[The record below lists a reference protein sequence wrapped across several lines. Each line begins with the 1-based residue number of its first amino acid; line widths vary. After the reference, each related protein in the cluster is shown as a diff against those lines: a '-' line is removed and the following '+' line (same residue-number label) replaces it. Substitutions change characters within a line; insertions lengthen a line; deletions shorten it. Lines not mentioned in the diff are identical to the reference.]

1 MTINH
6 LKEFMFRRK
15 LGNLVKSFRI
25 SKRAQEFYKSS
36 FLQRAKEEKRKRI
49 KDYVVPEDF
58 IEFLEI
64 RAAEYLKNMDYHAA
78 YETAETR
85 IRLFETL
92 AIQTEIRDALKA
104 EVTAEKKAR
113 EKEDKII
120 NRKLI

>member
-6 LKEFMFRRK
+6 LKEFVFRRK
-15 LGNLVKSFRI
+15 LGKLVKSFRV

-36 FLQRAKEEKRKRI
+36 FLYRAKKEKVKRI
-49 KDYVVPEDF
+49 KDYTTPEDF

-78 YETAETR
+78 HDTAETR
-85 IRLFETL
+85 VRLFETL
-92 AIQTEIRDALKA
+92 AIQTEITEALKA
-104 EVTAEKKAR
+104 EATEDKKAK
-113 EKEDKII
+113 EKEDRII

>member
-15 LGNLVKSFRI
+15 LGKLVKSFRA

-36 FLQRAKEEKRKRI
+36 FLQRADKEKKKRI
-49 KDYVVPEDF
+49 KDYAAPEDF

-78 YETAETR
+78 YDTAETR
-85 IRLFETL
+85 LRLFETL
-92 AIQTEIRDALKA
+92 AIQTEIVNALKS
-104 EVTAEKKAR
+104 EVTEEKKAK
-113 EKEDKII
+113 EKEDRII